1 MTRLYRSLPSIA
13 LACALSVPAVVNVPL
28 TFAQQQ
34 PAAAAPAA
42 ANAQADDALRR
53 AVDDFWHY
61 AKIARYDLANQ
72 AAQNIL
78 TTYKDKPADVLRAFD
93 RVSSDRGDNLDQWLL
108 RWQQTDQLRDST
120 NQLIALINQGRAT
133 HRSDITFI
141 QQQVERLS
149 TNERAYTLALQ
160 QLRQSGELA
169 VPVMIDYLRDE
180 NKKQFQPAIRR
191 ALVDLGRTALNPL
204 LAATEMQET
213 DPLIVVVDA
222 LGNIGYDASVPY
234 LLRLAHDPSR
244 PGAVQAAANQA
255 LVRMGVEN
263 PKNMNAAESFYDL
276 AEKFYYDQSAVRA
289 PEGQDV
295 AFVWYYDQ
303 QNGLTKKNVPSPI
316 FNEIMAMRA
325 NEYALKLDPNMGKA
339 VSLWIA
345 SNFKREAEIPQGA
358 SDPTRAEGQPDAH
371 YYAVASG
378 VQFVNPVLARAL
390 RDHNAPVAFKAIK
403 ALEVTAG
410 ASSLFSGEAG
420 QPIIDALSF
429 PDKAIRFE
437 AAYAIGSAVPQ
448 QDFQGKDRVV
458 QILADAL
465 NATGK
470 PNVLV
475 VLPSQNDVNAVAE
488 GLNGQVNV
496 VGATTATAGIE
507 QSQKLASVD
516 YIIVSEDLPEAE
528 INRVFD
534 AANTSPRL
542 DGAARII
549 LTHTP
554 ASRYAGL
561 AVNNPTVSLS
571 QAQPGD
577 AAGVKNALAASQ
589 QKSGALAVDEAT
601 ASANALRAA
610 RLLGKLAMSKG
621 QVMDL
626 SVAQPALLGALNS
639 PSADLTRA
647 SGNVLAYLNSKDAQA
662 GLTAKALDDKTADDL
677 KISLLNDLATNAKF
691 FGNQLAPD
699 SVNGLEKAVHDAA
712 NLQVRTAAAE
722 ARGALNLPADQA
734 KKLILE
740 QSKV

>member
-34 PAAAAPAA
+34 PAAT
-42 ANAQADDALRR
+42 AQADDALRR
-53 AVDDFWHY
+53 AVDDYWHY

-78 TTYKDKPADVLRAFD
+78 TKYKDKAPEVQRAFEQ
-93 RVSSDRGDNLDQWLL
+93 VSTERGDNLDQWLL
-108 RWQQTDQLRDST
+108 RWQQNDQLRDST
-120 NQLIALINQGRAT
+120 NQLITLINQGRAT
-133 HRSDITFI
+133 HRSDIAFI
-141 QQQVERLS
+141 QQQVQRLS

-160 QLRQSGELA
+160 QLRQSGELS
-169 VPVMIDYLRDE
+169 VPVMIDYLRNPE
-180 NKKQFQPAIRR
+180 MKQYQPAIRR
-191 ALVDLGRTALNPL
+191 ALVDLGRVGLNPL
-204 LAATEMQET
+204 LAATEMQDT
-213 DPLIVVVDA
+213 DPLIVVIDA

-234 LLRLAHDPSR
+234 LLRLANDPAR
-244 PGAVQAAANQA
+244 PGAIQAAATQA

-263 PKNMNAAESFYDL
+263 PKSLNAAEAFYDL
-276 AEKFYYDQSAVRA
+276 GEKFYYDQSAVRA

-295 AFVWYYDQ
+295 AYVWFWDN

-316 FNEIMAMRA
+316 FNEVMAMRA

-345 SNFKREAEIPQGA
+345 SNFKREAELPQGA
-358 SDPTRAEGQPDAH
+358 TDPTRAQGQPDAH

-390 RDHNAPVAFKAIK
+390 RDHNAPVAYKAIK
-403 ALEVTAG
+403 ALQVTAG

-420 QPIIDALSF
+420 QPVVDALSF
-429 PDKAIRFE
+429 PDKTIRFE
-437 AAYAIGSAVPQ
+437 AAYAIGSALPQ

-465 NATGK
+465 NANGK

-475 VLPSQNDVNAVAE
+475 VVPSQNDVNAISE
-488 GLNGQVNV
+488 GLNGAGYA
-496 VGATTATAGIE
+496 VGATTAAGALE
-507 QSQKLASVD
+507 RAQTLPSVD
-516 YIIVSEDLPEAE
+516 YIIVSEDLPEVE
-528 INRVFD
+528 INRIFD
-534 AANTSPRL
+534 AANSSPRL

-561 AVNNPTVSLS
+561 SINNPMVSIS

-577 AAGVKNALAASQ
+577 AAGIKNAIAASQ
-589 QKSGALAVDEAT
+589 QKSGVLPIDEAT
-601 ASANALRAA
+601 ASADALRSAQ
-610 RLLGKLAMSKG
+610 LLGKLAMSKG

-626 SVAQPALLGALNS
+626 SIAQPALLRSLDAT
-639 PSADLTRA
+639 SADQVRA
-647 SGNVLAYLNSKDAQA
+647 SGNVLAFLNSKDAQA
-662 GLTAKALDDKTADDL
+662 GLAGKALDEKTADDL
-677 KISLLNDLATNAKF
+677 KISLLNNLATNAKF
-691 FGNQLAPD
+691 YGNQLGAD
-699 SVNGLEKAVHDAA
+699 SVASLEKAVHDAG